1 MKNLVET
8 DAILTKHA
16 GLDKIVLPEGYVASL
31 QAYVEAGKE
40 GIDGQIEVCGEEGLA
55 LNTYVGCEEDK
66 EIALSNIEDLDSHIR
81 VELANYASTLINPL
95 REQLGSVAVEVSDLA
110 IDYAKS
116 LAESLNNSL
125 RFHNYDSLIAIAKI
139 KGVEP
144 KGKDCLAFSEYKE
157 SYTLYDAKELL
168 YKALTWRLFD
178 DSHADYGHA
187 AIILGLDKEES
198 GVEEIGFA
206 FSKYSLDIDWMLTHM
221 IFIPKDW
228 ILENK

>member
-1 MKNLVET
+1 MTIIERADNLER
-8 DAILTKHA
+8 I
-16 GLDKIVLPEGYVASL
+16 ILPEGYYETLA
-31 QAYVEAGKE
+31 QYVRAGKTGFDSE
-40 GIDGQIEVCGEEGLA
+40 LEKLGEQGLDINVYKGSEQDREVILEDIENLPQ
-55 LNTYVGCEEDK
+55 
-66 EIALSNIEDLDSHIR
+66 EIRE
-81 VELANYASTLINPL
+81 ELARFAANLLNPL
-95 REQLGSVAVEVSDLA
+95 REQLGTVAVEVSDLA

-144 KGKDCLAFSEYKE
+144 KGKDCLAFSEYRE
-157 SYTLYDAKELL
+157 VYTLYDAKKLV
-168 YKALTWRLFD
+168 YKALIWRLFD

-187 AIILGLDKEES
+187 TTILGMDEDDS

-206 FSKYSLDIDWMLTHM
+206 FSKYSLDIDWLLTHM

-228 ILENK
+228 ILESK

>member
-1 MKNLVET
+1 MTIIERADNLER
-8 DAILTKHA
+8 I
-16 GLDKIVLPEGYVASL
+16 ILPEGYYETLA
-31 QAYVEAGKE
+31 QYVQAGKTGFDSE
-40 GIDGQIEVCGEEGLA
+40 LEKLGEQGLDINIYKGSEQDREVILEDIENLPQ
-55 LNTYVGCEEDK
+55 
-66 EIALSNIEDLDSHIR
+66 EIRE
-81 VELANYASTLINPL
+81 ELARFAANLLNPL
-95 REQLGSVAVEVSDLA
+95 REQLGTVAVEVSDLA

-125 RFHNYDSLIAIAKI
+125 HFHNYDSLIAIAKI

-144 KGKDCLAFSEYKE
+144 KGKDCLAFSEYRE
-157 SYTLYDAKELL
+157 VYTLYDAKKLV

-187 AIILGLDKEES
+187 TTILGMDEDDS

-206 FSKYSLDIDWMLTHM
+206 FSKYSLDIDWLLTHM

-228 ILENK
+228 ILESK

>member
-1 MKNLVET
+1 MTIIERADNLER
-8 DAILTKHA
+8 I
-16 GLDKIVLPEGYVASL
+16 ILPEGYYETL
-31 QAYVEAGKE
+31 TQYVRAGKTGFDSE
-40 GIDGQIEVCGEEGLA
+40 LEKLGEQGLDINIYKGSEQDREVILEDIENLPQ
-55 LNTYVGCEEDK
+55 
-66 EIALSNIEDLDSHIR
+66 EIRE
-81 VELANYASTLINPL
+81 ELARFAANLLNPL
-95 REQLGSVAVEVSDLA
+95 REQLGTVAVEVSDLA

-144 KGKDCLAFSEYKE
+144 KGKDCLAFSEYRE
-157 SYTLYDAKELL
+157 AYTLYDAKKLV
-168 YKALTWRLFD
+168 YKALIWRLFD

-187 AIILGLDKEES
+187 TTILGMDEDDS

-206 FSKYSLDIDWMLTHM
+206 FSKYSLDIDWLLTHM

-228 ILENK
+228 ILESK

>member
-1 MKNLVET
+1 MTIIERADNLER
-8 DAILTKHA
+8 I
-16 GLDKIVLPEGYVASL
+16 ILPEGYYETLA
-31 QAYVEAGKE
+31 QYVQAGKTGFDSE
-40 GIDGQIEVCGEEGLA
+40 LEKLGEQGLDINVYKGSEQDRKVILEDIENLPQ
-55 LNTYVGCEEDK
+55 
-66 EIALSNIEDLDSHIR
+66 EIRE
-81 VELANYASTLINPL
+81 ELARFAANLLNPL
-95 REQLGSVAVEVSDLA
+95 REQLGTVAVEVGDLA

-206 FSKYSLDIDWMLTHM
+206 FSKYSLDIDWLLTHM

-228 ILENK
+228 ILEDK

>member
-1 MKNLVET
+1 MTIIERADNLER
-8 DAILTKHA
+8 I
-16 GLDKIVLPEGYVASL
+16 ILPEGYYETLA
-31 QAYVEAGKE
+31 QYVQAGKTGFDSE
-40 GIDGQIEVCGEEGLA
+40 LEKLGEQGLDINVYKGSEQDREVILEDIENLPQ
-55 LNTYVGCEEDK
+55 
-66 EIALSNIEDLDSHIR
+66 EIRE
-81 VELANYASTLINPL
+81 ELARFAANLLNPL
-95 REQLGSVAVEVSDLA
+95 REQLGTVAVEVSDLA

-144 KGKDCLAFSEYKE
+144 KGKDCLAFSEYRE
-157 SYTLYDAKELL
+157 TYTLYDAKKLV

-187 AIILGLDKEES
+187 TTILGMDEDDS

-206 FSKYSLDIDWMLTHM
+206 FSKYSLDIDWLLTHM

-228 ILENK
+228 ILEGK

>member
-1 MKNLVET
+1 MKIIERADNLER
-8 DAILTKHA
+8 I
-16 GLDKIVLPEGYVASL
+16 ILPEGYYETLA
-31 QAYVEAGKE
+31 QYVQAGKTGFDSE
-40 GIDGQIEVCGEEGLA
+40 LEKLGEQRLDINIYKGSEQDREVILEDIENLPQ
-55 LNTYVGCEEDK
+55 
-66 EIALSNIEDLDSHIR
+66 EIRE
-81 VELANYASTLINPL
+81 ELARFAANLLNPL
-95 REQLGSVAVEVSDLA
+95 REQLGTVAVEVSDLA

-144 KGKDCLAFSEYKE
+144 KGKDCLAFSEYRE
-157 SYTLYDAKELL
+157 TYTLYDAKKLV

-187 AIILGLDKEES
+187 TTILGMDEDDS

-206 FSKYSLDIDWMLTHM
+206 FSKYSLDIDWLLTHM

-228 ILENK
+228 ILESK

>member
-1 MKNLVET
+1 MTIIERADNLER
-8 DAILTKHA
+8 I
-16 GLDKIVLPEGYVASL
+16 ILPEGYYETLA
-31 QAYVEAGKE
+31 QYVQAGKTGFDSE
-40 GIDGQIEVCGEEGLA
+40 LEKLGEQGLDINIYKGSEQDREVILEDIENLPQ
-55 LNTYVGCEEDK
+55 
-66 EIALSNIEDLDSHIR
+66 EIRE
-81 VELANYASTLINPL
+81 ELARFAANLLNPL
-95 REQLGSVAVEVSDLA
+95 REQLGTVAVEVSDLA

-144 KGKDCLAFSEYKE
+144 KGKDCLAFSEYRE
-157 SYTLYDAKELL
+157 TYTLYDAKKLV

-187 AIILGLDKEES
+187 TTILGMDEDDS

-206 FSKYSLDIDWMLTHM
+206 FSKYSLDIDWLLTHM

-228 ILENK
+228 ILEDK

>member
-1 MKNLVET
+1 MTIIERADNLER
-8 DAILTKHA
+8 I
-16 GLDKIVLPEGYVASL
+16 ILPEGYYETLA
-31 QAYVEAGKE
+31 QYVQAGKTGFDSE
-40 GIDGQIEVCGEEGLA
+40 LEKLGEQGLDINIYKGSEQDREVILEDIENLPQ
-55 LNTYVGCEEDK
+55 
-66 EIALSNIEDLDSHIR
+66 EIRE
-81 VELANYASTLINPL
+81 ELARFAANLLNPL
-95 REQLGSVAVEVSDLA
+95 REQLGTVAVEVSDLA

-144 KGKDCLAFSEYKE
+144 KGKDCLAFSEYRE
-157 SYTLYDAKELL
+157 VYTLYDAKKLV
-168 YKALTWRLFD
+168 YKALIWRLFD

-187 AIILGLDKEES
+187 TTILGMDEDDS

-206 FSKYSLDIDWMLTHM
+206 FSKYSLDIDWLLTHM

-228 ILENK
+228 ILEKS